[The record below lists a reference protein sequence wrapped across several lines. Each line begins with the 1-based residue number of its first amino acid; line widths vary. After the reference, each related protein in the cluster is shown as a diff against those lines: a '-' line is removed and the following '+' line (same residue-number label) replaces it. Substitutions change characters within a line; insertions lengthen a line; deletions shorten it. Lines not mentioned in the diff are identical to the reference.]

1 MNAALIFYKSGNF
14 RLKSCLFCMQKVA
27 YKEPEAGIFEV
38 KRWHLWTTNKCF
50 SCEKV
55 PFVVSKPY
63 CKGPCLRRLSFYSD
77 VFQLTY

>member
-1 MNAALIFYKSGNF
+1 MNAALIFYNSGNF

-38 KRWHLWTTNKCF
+38 KRWHLWTPNKCF

-55 PFVVSKPY
+55 PFCGFKTILQGTV
-63 CKGPCLRRLSFYSD
+63 LA
-77 VFQLTY
+77 

>member
-14 RLKSCLFCMQKVA
+14 RLKSCLICMQKVA

-55 PFVVSKPY
+55 PFCGFKTILQGTV
-63 CKGPCLRRLSFYSD
+63 LA
-77 VFQLTY
+77 